1 MIRTP
6 IFCSPTTVDEEPKK
20 PAAAVHAVVGFFMMY
35 QMLIVIQFDGVVEFL
50 GLVKVWEDVR
60 RFDAPIIEH
69 K

>member
-1 MIRTP
+1 MIWGMMELP
-6 IFCSPTTVDEEPKK
+6 WQGHLMPKK